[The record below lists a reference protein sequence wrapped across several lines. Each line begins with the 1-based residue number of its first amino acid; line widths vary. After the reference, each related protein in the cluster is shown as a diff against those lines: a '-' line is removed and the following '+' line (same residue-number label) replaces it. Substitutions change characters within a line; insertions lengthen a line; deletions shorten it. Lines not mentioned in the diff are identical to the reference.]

1 MKQRIWLV
9 IMLVGMLSLFNFA
22 TASAATNTGIDVV
35 NLSNSSGQVTV
46 TFYDGAGATP
56 GSVSENIGAFGSV
69 NFYVPTLVGITLPAG
84 QYSAVV
90 SSDVPIAATVGLTDS
105 PERFGDDYVG
115 TSAPANVLSFPLI
128 YRNHSSYISQLVVQN
143 AHTEAQTVNIEF
155 FKQGS
160 VTPAA
165 SDSKII
171 QPNSFAIFDMATY
184 AAYGNGFGGAVVTG
198 TGPLAG
204 TAIANRDPGT
214 GAAAKAQLTYRAFTA
229 GQQSTQILLPLFYN
243 GFNGFNS
250 GINVINRGAA
260 ATQVSVVYTS
270 SNAVPGGPWN
280 AGPQTL
286 QPGEMYTFFRPAGL
300 PNGVFGSAVVSSTV
314 TEIAVVASHGRVDG
328 NGNNVAFAY
337 EGAPAD
343 TASACVALPVV
354 HNRTSWKTGINIL
367 NLGATAS
374 TVEIVYSSSNPA
386 TPNAT
391 KTYSV
396 PANSPLTVYMPTD
409 AATALGFYGGASL
422 RSTNG
427 QNMLVL
433 ASHANS
439 NAGIA
444 RNYFGINYACP

>member
-9 IMLVGMLSLFNFA
+9 IMLAGMLSLFNFA
-22 TASAATNTGIDVV
+22 AASAATNTGVDVV
-35 NLSNSSGQVTV
+35 NLSNNSGQVTLI
-46 TFYDGAGATP
+46 FYDSAGSSP
-56 GSVSENIGAFGSV
+56 GSVTENIGPYGSV
-69 NFYVPTLVGITLPAG
+69 NFYIPTLAGITLPPG

-105 PERFGDDYVG
+105 PDRFGDDYVG

-128 YRNHSSYISQLVVQN
+128 YRNHSSYISQLIVQN
-143 AHTEAQTVNIEF
+143 AHTSAQTVTVEF

-165 SDSKII
+165 SDSATI
-171 QPNSFAIFDMATY
+171 QPNSFAIFDMADY

-214 GAAAKAQLTYRAFTA
+214 GSAAKSQLMYRAFTA
-229 GQQSTQILLPLFYN
+229 EQQSTEILLPLFYN
-243 GFNGFNS
+243 GFNGFNT
-250 GINVINRGAA
+250 GVNVINRGGAS
-260 ATQVSVVYTS
+260 TQVSVVYTS
-270 SNAVPGGPWN
+270 SNDVPGGPWN

-300 PNGVFGSAVVSSTV
+300 PDNVFGSAVVTSTA
-314 TEIAVVASHGRVDG
+314 TEIAVVASHGRVDT

-337 EGAPAD
+337 EGAPSDA
-343 TASACVALPVV
+343 ASACVALPVV

-367 NLGATAS
+367 NLGNVAS

-391 KTYSV
+391 KTYNV

-409 AATALGFYGGASL
+409 AATQLGFYGGASL

-444 RNYFGINYACP
+444 RNYFGVNYTCP

>member
-1 MKQRIWLV
+1 MKKRILLV
-9 IMLVGMLSLFNFA
+9 IMLVGMLSLFSFA
-22 TASAATNTGIDVV
+22 MASAATNTGVDVV
-35 NLSNSSGQVTV
+35 NLSGNDGLVTL
-46 TFYDGAGATP
+46 TFYDNTGASP
-56 GSVSENIGAFGSV
+56 GSVAENIGAFGSV
-69 NFYVPTLVGITLPAG
+69 NFYIPTLDGVTLDPG

-105 PERFGDDYVG
+105 PDRFGDDYVG

-128 YRNHSSYISQLVVQN
+128 YRNHSSYVSQLIVQN
-143 AHTEAQTVNIEF
+143 ADTSAQTVTIEF
-155 FKQGS
+155 YKQGS
-160 VTPAA
+160 VTPADT
-165 SDSKII
+165 DSAVI
-171 QPNSFAIFDMATY
+171 QPNSFAIFNMASY
-184 AAYGNGFGGAVVTG
+184 DDYGNGFGGAVVTG

-214 GAAAKAQLTYRAFTA
+214 GSAAKSQLMYRAFTA
-229 GQQSTQILLPLFYN
+229 EQQSNEILLPLFYN
-243 GFNGFNS
+243 GFNGFNT
-250 GINVINRGAA
+250 GINIINRGSES
-260 ATQVSVVYTS
+260 TQVSVVYTS
-270 SNAVPGGPWN
+270 SNNVSGGPWN

-300 PNGVFGSAVVSSTV
+300 PDGVFGSAVVSSTV
-314 TEIAVVASHGRVDG
+314 AEVAVVASHGRVDG

-367 NLGATAS
+367 NLGDSAS
-374 TVEIVYSSSNPA
+374 TVEITYASSNPA
-386 TPNAT
+386 TPDAT
-391 KTYSV
+391 KTYNV
-396 PANSPLTVYMPTD
+396 PANSPLTIYMPTD
-409 AATALGFYGGASL
+409 AATQLGFYGGASL

-444 RNYFGINYACP
+444 RNYFGINYTCP